1 MPEIIIMGLSGDS
14 KVLPMT
20 ATKTEIVDAILKTA
34 TKQYKIMVSETNYT
48 AYYVEAQSPDEAQQ
62 IWADNGYESEQEA
75 VIEDSEFTILG
86 IEEVEGE

>member
-20 ATKTEIVDAILKTA
+20 ATKTEIVDTILKTA

-48 AYYVEAQSPDEAQQ
+48 AYYIQARSSDEAHQ
-62 IWADNGYESEQEA
+62 IWADNGYESDIQK
-75 VIEDSEFTILG
+75 VEDSEFTILG
-86 IEEVEGE
+86 IEEVERD